1 MCICVEA
8 REPDLK
14 PAVTGSK
21 PGKGFRE
28 SAGRASRC
36 ASTRQPASPSISI
49 CSAGAGAGAGA
60 KLSDTRVG
68 ARLDVRLAGFEGRSG
83 RVFLPR
89 ALPPGRGA
97 PCDSVRADS
106 RESPESTITLLHPRG
121 RPAGPG
127 TRRSVRALCAGVRGL
142 RSSRAGGA
150 GGGGGA
156 RGRCMASGTDQGG
169 VLLAKHNYRVFRF
182 LSPLHLTRVVTSYTY
197 IDSLADASAP
207 IGRYRDTS
215 PHVLD
220 TRPAPAPTWLTLAHA
235 PSCAPHAPTSLR
247 CPPGCGLPQAQHT
260 LRLGPGASLAQ
271 PHPRPSSEPSSA
283 RPRNAAHAVP
293 HSRAPSTAN
302 HG

>member
-169 VLLAKHNYRVFRF
+169 VGA
-182 LSPLHLTRVVTSYTY
+182 TRILIVHR
-197 IDSLADASAP
+197 SA
-207 IGRYRDTS
+207 
-215 PHVLD
+215 
-220 TRPAPAPTWLTLAHA
+220 
-235 PSCAPHAPTSLR
+235 
-247 CPPGCGLPQAQHT
+247 
-260 LRLGPGASLAQ
+260 
-271 PHPRPSSEPSSA
+271 
-283 RPRNAAHAVP
+283 
-293 HSRAPSTAN
+293 
-302 HG
+302 

>member
-1 MCICVEA
+1 MPCPLSPSLSCRPAAAPLKTAAEKSDHYGFTLKALGANYALACAKAPGNA
-8 REPDLK
+8 RHI
-14 PAVTGSK
+14 AVFWVTWGGSK
-21 PGKGFRE
+21 HNCKG
-28 SAGRASRC
+28 
-36 ASTRQPASPSISI
+36 
-49 CSAGAGAGAGA
+49 
-60 KLSDTRVG
+60 
-68 ARLDVRLAGFEGRSG
+68 
-83 RVFLPR
+83 
-89 ALPPGRGA
+89 
-97 PCDSVRADS
+97 
-106 RESPESTITLLHPRG
+106 
-121 RPAGPG
+121 
-127 TRRSVRALCAGVRGL
+127 
-142 RSSRAGGA
+142 
-150 GGGGGA
+150 
-156 RGRCMASGTDQGG
+156 
-169 VLLAKHNYRVFRF
+169 FRF

-197 IDSLADASAP
+197 IDSLAVASAP